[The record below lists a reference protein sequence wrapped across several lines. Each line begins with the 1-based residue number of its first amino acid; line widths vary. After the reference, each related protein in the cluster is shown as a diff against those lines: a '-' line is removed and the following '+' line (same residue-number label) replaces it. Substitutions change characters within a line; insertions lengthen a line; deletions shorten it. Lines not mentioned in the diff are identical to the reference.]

1 MWQASSVDAEDVE
14 LCLTNLGECNLCDR
28 IQSVANTT
36 QETLNAAATVAVS
49 AGAIVPAVLLLP
61 GDPSLFGFWQ
71 RVFLIG
77 GPTLAQLS
85 GAMVVLL
92 SGGWDLV
99 MLHLTSHPCPLY
111 KVSPQLGTVA
121 KCAYALGFVPV
132 VLGFGLMVTI
142 EGLWSLLSIVCK
154 FSPPSSDDF
163 DDKDVGEE
171 VMARLKNRANY
182 LRSLMG
188 IVQGVTMG
196 GRGAR
201 QLHLLPAF
209 DQPAQ
214 RHVDVV
220 LCALFSR

>member
-1 MWQASSVDAEDVE
+1 MWQASSVDTEDVE

-77 GPTLAQLS
+77 GPTLAQVS

-99 MLHLTSHPCPLY
+99 MLHLTSQPCPLDS
-111 KVSPQLGTVA
+111 VSPQLSTVA

-132 VLGFGLMVTI
+132 VFGFGLMVTI

-154 FSPPSSDDF
+154 FSPPSTDF
-163 DDKDVGEE
+163 DDVSEE
-171 VMARLKNRANY
+171 VKQSLKNRANY

-188 IVQGVTMG
+188 LVQGVTMG

-220 LCALFSR
+220 LCAFFSR